1 MSVSRYRVTS
11 PTARSGIVA
20 GVRMVRGVVEVDER
34 DAPGALAYFR
44 RRGYRVE
51 PLVDDPAPGD
61 VDQAP
66 IVVERPARRAPVAAW
81 RAYAVAL
88 GADADQVERMT
99 KAELIDRYGG
109 DQ

>member
-1 MSVSRYRVTS
+1 MYRYRNTN
-11 PTARSGIVA
+11 TGQ
-20 GVRMVRGVVEVDER
+20 VVEYAQRSVRLDHLPNWSLIDE
-34 DAPGALAYFR
+34 PGA
-44 RRGYRVE
+44 
-51 PLVDDPAPGD
+51 PAGG